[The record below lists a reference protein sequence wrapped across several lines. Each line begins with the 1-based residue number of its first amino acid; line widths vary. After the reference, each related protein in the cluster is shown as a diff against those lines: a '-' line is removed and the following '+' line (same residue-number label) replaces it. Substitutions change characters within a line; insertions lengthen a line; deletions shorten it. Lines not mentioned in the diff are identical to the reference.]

1 MIPVRL
7 FLLFCAKLEA
17 IYDWVCPCQVGE
29 PDLVFSRSHHLKLEV
44 RCGEI
49 NYPDSARLS
58 PQCTDDSGQFNN
70 CRIRNSSVHSIL
82 VLVTKNLDG
91 DVSETKRSTRDPQ
104 VANDRNFGAV
114 SDYLL
119 WSHVPKG
126 AKDEVGLRRGPL
138 TSSSPWKFVWHQP
151 AFSKLELTWSR
162 NQNAETWTF
171 LTRMQWDTACSQW
184 LPGKNDTGRCK
195 TGCNCHVAPLLSP
208 VLIRY

>member
-29 PDLVFSRSHHLKLEV
+29 PDLVFSRSQHLKLEV
-44 RCGEI
+44 RCGEN
-49 NYPDSARLS
+49 NYPDSARLF

-70 CRIRNSSVHSIL
+70 CRIRDSSVHPIL

-104 VANDRNFGAV
+104 VANDQNFGAV

-138 TSSSPWKFVWHQP
+138 TSSSQWKFIWHQP
-151 AFSKLELTWSR
+151 ASWNYGAATKMLRREHFWRECSETRHAVSGFPGRMIPAGVKL
-162 NQNAETWTF
+162 
-171 LTRMQWDTACSQW
+171 
-184 LPGKNDTGRCK
+184 
-195 TGCNCHVAPLLSP
+195 VAI
-208 VLIRY
+208 VT